1 MSSAVSSC
9 TETQNTMLLLEHT
22 AIRRRYLPAC
32 LILWSSSNKT
42 VLLQATNFHFSHFLP
57 RHAQRVRFRKRDTGG
72 RVGRSSRQAG
82 PTQRVTSLSR
92 LYCLEQWYSTGGTR
106 RHLRGY
112 VDYTIC
118 ITCIMYQQLWGYK
131 VEEKYLGVR
140 EQKRLNTTGL
150 EHSGAWTQTH
160 PTLGPTIIQCS
171 AINTARKKVGGLSSI
186 IIFSAIKQFGLQS
199 YFPKLL
205 PKIILHVFLVFHP
218 SHMSSPF

>member
-1 MSSAVSSC
+1 
-9 TETQNTMLLLEHT
+9 MLLLEHI

-106 RHLRGY
+106 RHLRGVRRLYNLYNLHY
-112 VDYTIC
+112 VPTTLGVQSWREI
-118 ITCIMYQQLWGYK
+118 ISGGTQTKK
-131 VEEKYLGVR
+131 VEYHWPRTLW
-140 EQKRLNTTGL
+140 RLNPDTSNTWPD
-150 EHSGAWTQTH
+150 HNTV
-160 PTLGPTIIQCS
+160 QCY
-171 AINTARKKVGGLSSI
+171 
-186 IIFSAIKQFGLQS
+186 Q
-199 YFPKLL
+199 
-205 PKIILHVFLVFHP
+205 HC
-218 SHMSSPF
+218 